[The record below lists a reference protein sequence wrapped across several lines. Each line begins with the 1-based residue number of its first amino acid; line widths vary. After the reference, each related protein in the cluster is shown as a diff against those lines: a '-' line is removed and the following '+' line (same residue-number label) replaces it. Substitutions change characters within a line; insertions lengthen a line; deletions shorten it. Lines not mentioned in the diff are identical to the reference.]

1 MRDPDTKPRGPPA
14 DTAPKVRG
22 KLFRKYVALF
32 LAVVCVA
39 LLTSGLSEVWFSY
52 QEHKASLI
60 RIQREQAEAAAAK
73 IGQFIKEIESQIGW
87 TTQLPW
93 SAGTLEQR
101 RFDGLRLLRQ
111 VPAITELAQLDA
123 SGHEQLRVSRLAMD
137 VVGSQIDYSK
147 DRKFVDALA
156 RKVYYGP
163 VYFRRESEPYMTV
176 ALAGTRR
183 DAGVS
188 VAEVNLK
195 LIWDVVSQIKVG
207 QHGQAYVVDAQGRLI
222 AHPDISLVLRNT
234 DLSRLAQIRAAR
246 TTGAPVAPDQ
256 VQVAQD
262 LQGRRV
268 LTAHAPV
275 EPLGWRVFVE
285 LPADEAYAP
294 LYASIQRSGAL
305 LGGALVFAF
314 LAGTFLARRMV
325 GPIQALRA
333 GAARIGGGDLSQRIS
348 IKTGD
353 ELEAL
358 ADQFNE
364 MAGRL
369 QESYADLEQKVEI
382 RTQELTESLEQQTA
396 TADVLKVISRS
407 TFDLQPVLDT
417 LVESAARLC
426 NAENAFI
433 FLYQDGFYR
442 LAANHGFSREY
453 ETYIREH
460 PIPPGRGTLVGRT
473 GLEGKLV
480 HMPDCLADPE
490 YIWPE
495 SQRIGGF
502 RTMLG
507 VPLLR
512 QGSAIGV

>member
-1 MRDPDTKPRGPPA
+1 MRDPGSKSFLHEGPPA
-14 DTAPKVRG
+14 KIRG

-39 LLTSGLSEVWFSY
+39 LLTTGLSEVLFAY
-52 QEHKASLI
+52 REHKAALI

-73 IGQFIKEIESQIGW
+73 IGQFIKEIENQLGW

-123 SGHEQLRVSRLAMD
+123 TGHEQLRVSRLAMD
-137 VVGSQIDYSK
+137 VVGSQIDFSK

-207 QHGQAYVVDAQGRLI
+207 QRGQAYVVDAQGRLI

-234 DLSRLAQIRAAR
+234 DLSRLAQIQAARAA
-246 TTGAPVAPDQ
+246 GAPAQDQ
-256 VQVAQD
+256 VQEAQD

-305 LGGALVFAF
+305 LGGAVVFAF

-358 ADQFNE
+358 ADQF
-364 MAGRL
+364 
-369 QESYADLEQKVEI
+369 
-382 RTQELTESLEQQTA
+382 
-396 TADVLKVISRS
+396 
-407 TFDLQPVLDT
+407 
-417 LVESAARLC
+417 
-426 NAENAFI
+426 
-433 FLYQDGFYR
+433 
-442 LAANHGFSREY
+442 
-453 ETYIREH
+453 
-460 PIPPGRGTLVGRT
+460 
-473 GLEGKLV
+473 
-480 HMPDCLADPE
+480 
-490 YIWPE
+490 
-495 SQRIGGF
+495 
-502 RTMLG
+502 
-507 VPLLR
+507 
-512 QGSAIGV
+512 